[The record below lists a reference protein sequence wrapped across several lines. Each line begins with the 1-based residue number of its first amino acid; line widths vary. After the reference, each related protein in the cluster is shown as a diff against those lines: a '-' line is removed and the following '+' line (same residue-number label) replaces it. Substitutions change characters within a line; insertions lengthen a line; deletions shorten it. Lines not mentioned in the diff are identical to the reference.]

1 MTIFGWII
9 VGLLAGSVAQSVTGL
24 RKRGCLFTLVVGVV
38 GAFIGGALF
47 RAVGSDG
54 DVKGIN
60 LGSVFVAFIGGC
72 VLCLLLKV
80 VDRS

>member
-9 VGLLAGSVAQSVTGL
+9 VGLLAGSVAQSVTGF
-24 RKRGCLFTLVVGVV
+24 RKRGCLFTLAVGVI

-54 DVKGIN
+54 NVKGVS

-80 VDRS
+80 LDRS

>member
-9 VGLLAGSVAQSVTGL
+9 VGLLAGSVAQSATGF
-24 RKRGCLFTLVVGVV
+24 RKRGCLFTLVVGVI

-47 RAVGSDG
+47 RAVGSNG
-54 DVKGIN
+54 NVKGVS
-60 LGSVFVAFIGGC
+60 LGSVFVAFIGGS

-80 VDRS
+80 LDRS